1 MLFSNTLFLYLN
13 ITFWHVMYSHDS
25 VLTWIYKCI
34 IFEYSNHIVTCE
46 RHLSDFYMRA
56 VIQWKCV
63 FRCSALCLMKSAVLF
78 IARCPSEARARTTLK
93 QHHSCLLADSL
104 RKMSV
109 LCFRLEWAGKKMW
122 KCVCEVE
129 TFFAAEQV
137 FGYETLRQEKKRGL
151 ADMLASSQRVWFFR
165 RQTHDLPQFP
175 EQILVQAWASLH
187 PSIQSFIKSEHQK
200 QLYLNALAWIF
211 YYI

>member
-1 MLFSNTLFLYLN
+1 MFFNTLFLYLN

-25 VLTWIYKCI
+25 VFTWIYKCI
-34 IFEYSNHIVTCE
+34 ILEFNNHIVTCE
-46 RHLSDFYMRA
+46 KHLSDFSMRA

-63 FRCSALCLMKSAVLF
+63 FRWTMLCLMKSVVLF
-78 IARCPSEARARTTLK
+78 IARCPSEARATTTLK

-104 RKMSV
+104 RKTTV

-122 KCVCEVE
+122 KCVCEIE

-137 FGYETLRQEKKRGL
+137 FGYETLTEKRGL

-175 EQILVQAWASLH
+175 EQFPWASLH